1 MCWKPQYDLSLLKA
15 DYEPQ
20 KIKACTIRSKNDSD
34 LLRVTPES
42 VGVSSLYISDFLHDL
57 LELSCDPHHFL
68 MMRHG
73 KVIAE
78 ASFAPYLPGTWHDVE
93 GIAKSITNIAI
104 GILFDEGKLTPQTR
118 LTEIFGSGISFLNS
132 LKLKNISIH
141 NLLTMSSGSVFNEEK
156 LFSGSDWAGMFFD
169 APLHFEPGSRFEY
182 NSMNTYMLSA
192 AVTAITKLPMDE
204 FLRSRLFDPLG
215 ITSYIW
221 ERCPKGITKGGW
233 GLFMYPEDI
242 AKIGCL
248 YQGMGVYKGRRIVSE
263 EWIKKSSVP
272 VFHPGNEGFAGYGY
286 QIWTG
291 ERNSELILSGC
302 MLQKCFIFPKNG
314 IVIVI
319 NAGCAK
325 DLDEKVADLASS
337 YFGTVYNPPA
347 FLVENKAAFGAL
359 SSLLSSFSKR
369 HRRITAKRGGWRTKK
384 REGIQNLPFDRL
396 CDVINGHSYVLS
408 DKSAGFMPPFLQYMK
423 NNHTLGLSEVS
434 FEKDHRGLV
443 IHLTEG
449 GRTNDLFV
457 SKDRDR
463 YSVMNFK
470 GEIYLV
476 SGIGHF
482 ARDEENDLC
491 LLVQASFIEGEFK
504 RLVSFFF
511 KDDFKRIKIEFSE
524 YPSGTGLDADGRSTC
539 LTDLTETVT
548 GFQKDTSEKIG
559 EDILWARP

>member
-1 MCWKPQYDLSLLKA
+1 MCWKPQCDLGLLKA

-20 KIKACTIRSKNDSD
+20 KIQACRIRSKNDSD

-42 VGVSSLYISDFLHDL
+42 VGVSSLYISDFLQEL
-57 LELSCDPHHFL
+57 SELSCDLHHFL

-78 ASFAPYLPGTWHDVE
+78 ASFAPCIPGTWHEVG
-93 GIAKSITNIAI
+93 GIAKSITNLAI
-104 GILFDEGKLTPQTR
+104 GLLFDEGKLTPETK

-132 LKLKNISIH
+132 LKIKNISIH
-141 NLLTMSSGSVFNEEK
+141 NLLSMSSGSVFNEEK
-156 LFSGSDWAGMFFD
+156 LFSGNDWAGMFFD
-169 APLHFEPGSRFEY
+169 APLHFEPGSRFEL

-192 AVTAITKLPMDE
+192 AVTAVTKLPMDE
-204 FLRSRLFDPLG
+204 YLKTRLFAPLG

-233 GLFMYPEDI
+233 GLFMYPEDV

-248 YQGMGVYKGRRIVSE
+248 YLNKGMYNGKRIISE
-263 EWIKKSSVP
+263 EWIRRSSTP
-272 VFHPGNEGFAGYGY
+272 VFHPENAQSEGYGY
-286 QIWTG
+286 QVWTG
-291 ERNSELILSGC
+291 AKEGELILSGC
-302 MLQKCFIFPKNG
+302 MLQKCFIFSQNG
-314 IVIVI
+314 IVMVI
-319 NAGCAK
+319 NAGCGK
-325 DLDEKVADLASS
+325 NLDEKVRDLAVS

-347 FLVENKAAFGAL
+347 FLVENRNACNAL
-359 SSLLSSFSKR
+359 SSLLSSFAKR
-369 HRRITAKRGGWRTKK
+369 NRTVTAKRGGWRRKK
-384 REGIQNLPFDRL
+384 RAAASNLPFDRM

-408 DKSAGFMPPFLQYMK
+408 DRTAGFMPPFLQYMK
-423 NNHTLGLSEVS
+423 NNHTMGLSEVS

-463 YSVMNFK
+463 YCVMNFR
-470 GEIYLV
+470 GEIYMV
-476 SGIGHF
+476 SGIGRF
-482 ARDEENDLC
+482 ARDEDDDLC
-491 LLVQASFIEGEFK
+491 LLVEAAFIESEFK
-504 RLVSFFF
+504 RSVSFFF

-524 YPSGTGLDADGRSTC
+524 YPSGDVCTAGGEAFVTPDI
-539 LTDLTETVT
+539 TETVR
-548 GFQKDTSEKIG
+548 GFRKDTSEKIG